1 MTHHT
6 AHRATAVLSDASVI
20 LDRIALRLDILDIL
34 DDERERSRRRRR
46 RALELSRDA
55 GMGAWS
61 CHFVRLERAP
71 DGQPWRVVVAVPSRT
86 TPYLD
91 HRITVA
97 LPSVQA
103 SCSCAAASYGRACPH
118 AGAAVLYALE
128 LVAAFAE
135 AQRVYWRSF
144 ADEANARALAPSL

>member
-20 LDRIALRLDILDIL
+20 LDRIALRLDVF
-34 DDERERSRRRRR
+34 DDERERSRRR

-91 HRITVA
+91 HHITVA

-144 ADEANARALAPSL
+144 ADEGNARALAPSL

>member
-20 LDRIALRLDILDIL
+20 LDRIALRLDILD
-34 DDERERSRRRRR
+34 DERERSRRR

-61 CHFVRLERAP
+61 CRFVRLERAP

-135 AQRVYWRSF
+135 AQRVYWRSL